1 MPTESRAPWWTWL
14 SEAWHAG
21 GTGGLNWHL
30 HAHQSRQRWQPTVQA
45 LSAYLEDIHPQR
57 RHLLLIGASAGWM
70 MPSPFLQRFER
81 IDAYDIDPMA
91 GIWFRARHG
100 SHLRAHGVALH
111 YHRHDA
117 IAHLPALLAQH
128 TQACVWFDNLL
139 GQLRYRLGDTEAAQ
153 DRLRQ
158 LHHDLRGHPWGSVH
172 DTYSGAV
179 RPKPPAINAALSLPF
194 ERSNSGVVHAG
205 RTFTHSEWAQH
216 LLAQIGAEGE
226 WLDHLTAD
234 VLPPQTP
241 GRMIPWAFKKN
252 HWHWLQAGWV
262 KNAN

>member
-1 MPTESRAPWWTWL
+1 MLAKCQTEPGATKL
-14 SEAWHAG
+14 AG
-21 GTGGLNWHL
+21 
-30 HAHQSRQRWQPTVQA
+30 
-45 LSAYLEDIHPQR
+45 
-57 RHLLLIGASAGWM
+57 
-70 MPSPFLQRFER
+70 ER
-81 IDAYDIDPMA
+81 IID
-91 GIWFRARHG
+91 
-100 SHLRAHGVALH
+100 
-111 YHRHDA
+111 
-117 IAHLPALLAQH
+117 LLEQ
-128 TQACVWFDNLL
+128 VENPGLIRF
-139 GQLRYRLGDTEAAQ
+139 GDTDAAQ

-172 DTYSGAV
+172 DAYSGRV
-179 RPKPPAINAALSLPF
+179 RTYPPAINGAMSLAF
-194 ERSNSGVVHAG
+194 ERSTNGVVHAG

>member
-1 MPTESRAPWWTWL
+1 VPTESRAPWWSWL

-30 HAHQSRQRWQPTVQA
+30 HAHQSRQRWHPTVQA
-45 LSAYLEDIHPQR
+45 LSAYLESLHPQR

-70 MPSPFLQRFER
+70 MPPTFLQRFER
-81 IDAYDIDPMA
+81 IDAFDIDPMA
-91 GIWFRARHG
+91 GTWFRARHG
-100 SHLRAHGVALH
+100 RHLHAHGVALH

-128 TQACVWFDNLL
+128 PQACVWFDNLL

-153 DRLRQ
+153 ERLRQ

-172 DTYSGAV
+172 DAYSGAV

-194 ERSNSGVVHAG
+194 ERSHSGVVHG
-205 RTFTHSEWAQH
+205 ERTFTHSQWAQH

>member
-1 MPTESRAPWWTWL
+1 MPTEPSTPWWTWL

-45 LSAYLEDIHPQR
+45 LSAYLEGIHPQR

-70 MPSPFLQRFER
+70 MPPSFLQRFER
-81 IDAYDIDPMA
+81 IDAYDIDPLA
-91 GIWFRARHG
+91 GLWFRARHAK
-100 SHLRAHGVALH
+100 HLRAHGVALH

-128 TQACVWFDNLL
+128 PQACLWFDNLL
-139 GQLRYRLGDTEAAQ
+139 GQLRYRFGDTDAAQ

-172 DTYSGAV
+172 DAFSGRV
-179 RPKPPAINAALSLPF
+179 RAHPTAITATLALAF
-194 ERSNSGVVHAG
+194 ERNTSGVVHAG
-205 RTFTHSEWAQH
+205 RTFTHSDWAQH
-216 LLAQIGAEGE
+216 LLASVGAEGE
-226 WLDHLTAD
+226 WLDHLTAE

-241 GRMIPWAFKKN
+241 GHMIPWAFN
-252 HWHWLQAGWV
+252 PRHWHWLQAGWV
-262 KNAN
+262 KSAD